1 MSQLPVILN
10 QENALPQI
18 PSALLEGLRKDRKND
33 FAGFGSGFRSIK
45 ARKMDFLLRDGG
57 AQEVVPADKLFGV
70 FLGSLPFNHYI
81 WYEKS
86 YMPGQEPEQPDLLWR
101 QKDDDKNFPD
111 ALPTQF
117 REKILINGQM
127 RWAFQVRRRTVW
139 ALVKT
144 GADGHGFIDLE
155 SPYVFD
161 ITAMSLFGK
170 ADATS
175 NSYKWNGIYNLCQQ
189 QSNNAFVC
197 TPSMFITQIVLDPVA
212 QVSGVVNFRP
222 YRNRD
227 GSIQYLDGTII
238 EQIYQTRHQDSVQS
252 LLELREILDYK
263 QDGSDAALQKAWEEP
278 AQASQPDPKKKVQTL
293 SQPAPEETFTFPTT
307 QPQTSQQ
314 PAAAD
319 PAPAPAE
326 FEAAFM
332 NVAMD
337 APATPAEPEASV
349 GIDAAQSLLQQAQAI
364 LSQPIAGIAP
374 DDPVAAP
381 VQEAPAST
389 AMASSTDIDT
399 LLANL

>member
-10 QENALPQI
+10 QENVLPQI
-18 PSALLEGLRKDRKND
+18 PSALLEELRKDRKND

-70 FLGSLPFNHYI
+70 FLGSLPFNHYV

-86 YMPGQEPEQPDLLWR
+86 YTPGQEPEQPDLLWR
-101 QKDDDKNFPD
+101 QKDDEKNFPD
-111 ALPTQF
+111 ALPAQF
-117 REKILINGQM
+117 REKVLINGQM
-127 RWAFQVRRRTVW
+127 RWAFQIRRRTVW
-139 ALVKT
+139 ALVKQ

-161 ITAMSLFGK
+161 IAAMSLFGK
-170 ADATS
+170 ADAMS

-227 GSIQYLDGTII
+227 GNIQYLDGALI

-263 QDGSDAALQKAWEEP
+263 QGGSDAALQKAWEEP
-278 AQASQPDPKKKVQTL
+278 VQQPQPAPQKKAQTL
-293 SQPAPEETFTFPTT
+293 PQPTPEETFTLPTE
-307 QPQTSQQ
+307 QPQAPQQ
-314 PAAAD
+314 PAAD
-319 PAPAPAE
+319 PAAFDAA
-326 FEAAFM
+326 FLEAA
-332 NVAMD
+332 VA
-337 APATPAEPEASV
+337 APATPVEPEANIS
-349 GIDAAQSLLQQAQAI
+349 IDATQSLLQQAQAI
-364 LSQPIAGIAP
+364 LSQPIAGAAP
-374 DDPVAAP
+374 AEPVAEPVVSPAP
-381 VQEAPAST
+381 EAAVPTAS
-389 AMASSTDIDT
+389 ASSMDIDA